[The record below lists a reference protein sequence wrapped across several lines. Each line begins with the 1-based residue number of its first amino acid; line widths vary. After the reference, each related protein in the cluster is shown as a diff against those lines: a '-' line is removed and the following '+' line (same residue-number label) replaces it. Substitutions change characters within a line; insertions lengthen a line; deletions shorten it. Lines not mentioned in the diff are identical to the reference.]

1 MTRKLIQAELHPQPQ
16 DYKNIRIELPCLLM
30 GDLFEK
36 LFIGITYWQPALYFA
51 LWMIFFLL

>member
-36 LFIGITYWQPALYFA
+36 LFIGITY
-51 LWMIFFLL
+51 